1 VEPGAF
7 LFQTCTGKRTPMPFS
22 LPAELPAALPLP
34 LPQLVL
40 IAILVVST
48 TLYVTQWVSIELTS
62 MLIVVALLV
71 TGILSPGD
79 AFSGFSNSATI
90 TVAAMFVISAG
101 LVRTGA
107 LETATNLI
115 VKGSGGNP
123 RRMLLI
129 ICLIVPLTSGF
140 MNNTPVVVMM
150 IPVVL
155 SLSRRFGVYPS
166 KFLLPVAYLASLG
179 GTITLLGTSTNILV
193 DGVYR
198 SSGGPGIGLFDF
210 TPFGLIYAGVG
221 IVYIMIM
228 GRWLLP
234 NRAPLAGLAT
244 RRDDAVYISELLV
257 DAQSSAAGKRVNEV
271 FGAISAA
278 PRAMAPAPAVHRHR
292 RLANPSATADVDRP
306 RNAELLELVRD
317 EEIYQVAE
325 AQNMALAAGDV
336 LLVSGTPKEIASLL
350 KSSGM
355 QLATV
360 LSDGE
365 RAPVKDLE
373 QEVVEA
379 VVLPNSICSGRLV
392 EDLGFAHLYNV
403 SVMGLQRY
411 GRQYT
416 RNLRSL
422 RLTNGDVLL
431 LRGPRSGLS
440 ACCEANRLL
449 VVEGAE
455 QSIIRTQRNWQA
467 LAILLGVVLL
477 GSFTEIPIVTLALA
491 GACLM
496 VITGCL
502 RPGEA
507 VASLDASSLL
517 LLAGTIPLGAALEDT
532 GLAQTL
538 VNGMVSSVDTTNH
551 LFFISVFFLMT
562 WILTELLSNNAV
574 AVLLTP
580 IALSLAATTGIN
592 PTAMLMVV
600 IFGASCS
607 FVMPQG
613 YQTNAIVMGPGGYR
627 FVDYLKFGLPL
638 SLLCWLAATIFIPI
652 FWPL

>member
-1 VEPGAF
+1 
-7 LFQTCTGKRTPMPFS
+7 MPLS
-22 LPAELPAALPLP
+22 
-34 LPQLVL
+34 QW
-40 IAILVVST
+40 ILVTILLVST
-48 TLYVTQWVSIELTS
+48 TLYITQWLSVELTS
-62 MLIVVALLV
+62 VLIIVALLV
-71 TGILSPGD
+71 TGVLGPND
-79 AFSGFSNSATI
+79 ALSGFSSSATI

-107 LETATNLI
+107 LESATDLI

-129 ICLIVPLTSGF
+129 ICVLVPVISGF

-155 SLSRRFGVYPS
+155 SLSRRFGVFPS

-198 SSGGPGIGLFDF
+198 ANGGPGFGLFEF

-244 RRDDAVYISELLV
+244 RRDDAVYITELLV
-257 DAQSSAAGKRVNEV
+257 DAQSAVAGKRALDV
-271 FGAISAA
+271 FGPSTTAM
-278 PRAMAPAPAVHRHR
+278 RAQAPAPAVHRHR
-292 RLANPSATADVDRP
+292 RLANPQRSNNDEP
-306 RNAELLELVRD
+306 RRAAELLELVRD
-317 EEIYQVAE
+317 NDIYQADE
-325 AQNMALAAGDV
+325 ALTMQLAVGDT
-336 LLVSGTPKEIASLL
+336 LLVSGTPKEIDTLL
-350 KSSGM
+350 KASGM
-355 QLATV
+355 VLATV
-360 LSDGE
+360 LSDTE
-365 RAPVKDLE
+365 MAPIRDLE
-373 QEVVEA
+373 QEVIEA
-379 VVLPNSICSGRLV
+379 VVLPNSTCAGRLV
-392 EDLGFAHLYNV
+392 ADLGLAHLYNV
-403 SVMGLQRY
+403 TVMGVQRY
-411 GRQYT
+411 GRQYM
-416 RNLRSL
+416 RGLRSL
-422 RLTNGDVLL
+422 RLNRGDVLL
-431 LRGPRSGLS
+431 LRGSRHGLS
-440 ACCEANRLL
+440 TCCEANRLL
-449 VVEGAE
+449 VVEGVD
-455 QSIIRTQRNWQA
+455 QSIVRTHRNWQA
-467 LAILLGVVLL
+467 LAILAGVVLL
-477 GSFTEIPIVTLALA
+477 GSLTEIPIVTLALA

-496 VITGCL
+496 VILGCL

-507 VASLDASSLL
+507 IASLDASSLL
-517 LLAGTIPLGAALEDT
+517 LLAGTIPLGAALEET
-532 GLAQTL
+532 GLAKSL
-538 VNGMVSSVDTTNH
+538 VDWLVTTVDVNNH
-551 LFFISVFFLMT
+551 LVFISVFFLMT

-580 IALSLAATTGIN
+580 IALNLAATTGIN
-592 PTAMLMVV
+592 PTALLMVV

-627 FVDYLKFGLPL
+627 FMDYLKFGLPL

>member
-1 VEPGAF
+1 
-7 LFQTCTGKRTPMPFS
+7 MPLNFA
-22 LPAELPAALPLP
+22 LPFAQIPNLNLPLP
-34 LPQLVL
+34 ASQLLL

-48 TLYVTQWVSIELTS
+48 TLYVTQWISIELTS
-62 MLIVVALLV
+62 MLIIVALLA
-71 TGILSPGD
+71 TGILPPGD
-79 AFSGFSNSATI
+79 ALSGFSNSATI
-90 TVAAMFVISAG
+90 TVAAMFVVSAG

-107 LETATNLI
+107 LEVVTDLI
-115 VKGSGGNP
+115 VKGSGGRP
-123 RRMLLI
+123 QRMLLI
-129 ICLIVPLTSGF
+129 ICLVVPLTSAF

-198 SSGGPGIGLFDF
+198 ASGGPGFGLFSF
-210 TPFGLIYAGVG
+210 TPFGLIYAAVG
-221 IVYIMIM
+221 IIYIMLL

-234 NRAPLAGLAT
+234 NRAPLGGLAT
-244 RRDDAVYISELLV
+244 RRDDVVYISELIV
-257 DAQSSAAGKRVNEV
+257 DMQSSVAGKRVYDV
-271 FGAISAA
+271 FAVQPNAS
-278 PRAMAPAPAVHRHR
+278 RAMAPAPAVHRHR
-292 RLANPSATADVDRP
+292 RLANPSTAAGSGETERL
-306 RNAELLELVRD
+306 RTAELLEVVRD
-317 EEIYQVAE
+317 EDIYQVGE
-325 AQNMALAAGDV
+325 AQELVLSAGDI
-336 LLVSGTPKEIASLL
+336 LLVSGTPKEIDALL
-350 KSSGM
+350 KSSGLL
-355 QLATV
+355 LATV
-360 LSDGE
+360 LSDAE
-365 RAPVKDLE
+365 RAPINDLE

-379 VVLPNSICSGRLV
+379 VVLPNSLSNGRLV
-392 EDLGFAHLYNV
+392 GDLGFGHLYGV
-403 SVMGLQRY
+403 SVMGVQRY
-411 GRQYT
+411 GRQYS
-416 RNLRSL
+416 RHLRTM
-422 RLTNGDVLL
+422 RLNNGDVLL
-431 LRGPRSGLS
+431 LRGSRSGLS

-449 VVEGAE
+449 VVEGVE
-455 QSIIRTQRNWQA
+455 QSIVRTHRNWQA
-467 LAILLGVVLL
+467 LAILLGIVAL
-477 GSFTEIPIVTLALA
+477 GSTTGIPIVTLALA

-496 VITGCL
+496 VVLGCL

-538 VNGMVSSVDTTNH
+538 VDGLIRTVDVHNH
-551 LFFISVFFLMT
+551 LFFLSVFFFMT

-574 AVLLTP
+574 AVLVTP
-580 IALSLAATTGIN
+580 IALSLAQTTGIN
-592 PTAMLMVV
+592 PMALLMAVV
-600 IFGASCS
+600 FGASCS

-627 FVDYLKFGLPL
+627 FTDYVRFGLPL

>member
-1 VEPGAF
+1 M
-7 LFQTCTGKRTPMPFS
+7 PMTFS
-22 LPAELPAALPLP
+22 LPIP
-34 LPQLVL
+34 LPQLILV
-40 IAILVVST
+40 AILIVST
-48 TLYVTQWVSIELTS
+48 TLYVTQWLSIELTS

-71 TGILSPGD
+71 TGLLDPSD
-79 AFSGFSNSATI
+79 AFSGFSNSATL
-90 TVAAMFVISAG
+90 TVGAMFVVSAG

-115 VKGSGGNP
+115 VRGSGGNP

-129 ICLIVPLTSGF
+129 ICLVVPLTSAF

-155 SLSRRFGVYPS
+155 SLSRRFSVYPS
-166 KFLLPVAYLASLG
+166 KFLLPVAYLATLG

-198 SSGGPGIGLFDF
+198 ASGGPGFGLFAF
-210 TPFGLIYAGVG
+210 TPFGLLYSSVG
-221 IVYIMIM
+221 IIYIMLM

-234 NRAPLAGLAT
+234 DRAPLAGLAT
-244 RRDDAVYISELLV
+244 RRDDVVYISELV
-257 DAQSSAAGKRVNEV
+257 VGAQSSVAGKRVADV
-271 FGAISAA
+271 FTAILNAS
-278 PRAMAPAPAVHRHR
+278 RAMAPAPAVHRHR
-292 RLANPSATADVDRP
+292 RLSNPTSDNSAERP
-306 RNAELLELVRD
+306 RAAELLELVRSGD
-317 EEIYQVAE
+317 IYQISE
-325 AQNMALAAGDV
+325 AQNIVLAEGDL
-336 LLVSGTPKEIASLL
+336 LLVSGTPKEIDALL

-360 LSDGE
+360 LSDTE
-365 RAPVKDLE
+365 RAQVKDLE

-379 VVLPNSICSGRLV
+379 VVLPNSTCNGRLV
-392 EDLGFAHLYNV
+392 VDLGFAHLYNV
-403 SVMGLQRY
+403 SVMGVQRY
-411 GRQYT
+411 GRQYS

-422 RLTNGDVLL
+422 RLNNGDVLL

-440 ACCEANRLL
+440 ACCETNRLL
-449 VVEGAE
+449 VVEGVE
-455 QSIIRTQRNWQA
+455 QSIVRTHRNWQA
-467 LAILLGVVLL
+467 LAILLGIILL
-477 GSFTEIPIVTLALA
+477 GSLTEIPIVTLALT

-496 VITGCL
+496 VIAGCL

-517 LLAGTIPLGAALEDT
+517 LLAGTIPLGAALENT
-532 GLAQTL
+532 GLAKTL
-538 VNGMVSSVDTTNH
+538 VEWLVNSVDVSNH

-574 AVLLTP
+574 AVLMTP
-580 IALSLAATTGIN
+580 IALNLAQTTGIN
-592 PTAMLMVV
+592 PAALLMVV

-627 FVDYLKFGLPL
+627 FTDYLKFGLPL

>member
-1 VEPGAF
+1 
-7 LFQTCTGKRTPMPFS
+7 MPPS
-22 LPAELPAALPLP
+22 
-34 LPQLVL
+34 QLIL
-40 IAILVVST
+40 IAILIVST
-48 TLYVTQWVSIELTS
+48 TLYVTQWLSVELTS
-62 MLIVVALLV
+62 VLIIVALLM
-71 TGILSPGD
+71 TGVLGPGD
-79 AFSGFSNSATI
+79 ALSGFSSSATI

-107 LETATNLI
+107 LESATNLI

-129 ICLIVPLTSGF
+129 ICLIVPLLSGF

-155 SLSRRFGVYPS
+155 SLSRRFGVFPS

-198 SSGGPGIGLFDF
+198 QSGGPGFALFEF
-210 TPFGLIYAGVG
+210 TPFGLIYAGIG

-244 RRDDAVYISELLV
+244 RRDDAVYITELVV
-257 DAQSSAAGKRVNEV
+257 DAQNAAVGKRVAEI
-271 FGAISAA
+271 FGPAA
-278 PRAMAPAPAVHRHR
+278 ASPAALVPAPAVHRHR
-292 RLANPSATADVDRP
+292 RIANPSAGRP
-306 RNAELLELVRD
+306 AEPRRSAELLELVRD
-317 EEIYQVAE
+317 NEIHQGAE
-325 AQNMALAAGDV
+325 ARNLLLAAGDT
-336 LLVSGTPKEIASLL
+336 LLVSGAPKELAALL

-360 LSDGE
+360 VADAE
-365 RAPVKDLE
+365 RSPISDLE
-373 QEVVEA
+373 QEVIEA
-379 VVLPNSICSGRLV
+379 VVLPNSTCSGRLV
-392 EDLGFAHLYNV
+392 SDLGLSHLYDV
-403 SVMGLQRY
+403 SVMGVQRY
-411 GRQYT
+411 GRQYL
-416 RNLRSL
+416 RGLRSL
-422 RLTNGDVLL
+422 RLNRGDVLL
-431 LRGPRSGLS
+431 LRGSRHGLS

-449 VVEGAE
+449 VVEGVD

-467 LAILLGVVLL
+467 LAILLAVVVLA
-477 GSFTEIPIVTLALA
+477 SVTPIPIVTLALA

-496 VITGCL
+496 VILGCL

-507 VASLDASSLL
+507 IASLDASSLL
-517 LLAGTIPLGAALEDT
+517 LLAGTIPLGAALEQT
-532 GLAQTL
+532 GLARTL
-538 VNGMVSSVDTTNH
+538 VEWLVQTVDVSNH
-551 LFFISVFFLMT
+551 LLFISVFFLMT
-562 WILTELLSNNAV
+562 WLLTELLSNNAV

-580 IALSLAATTGIN
+580 IALNLAATTGIN
-592 PTAMLMVV
+592 PTALLMVV

-638 SLLCWLAATIFIPI
+638 SLLCWLAATICIPL

>member
-1 VEPGAF
+1 
-7 LFQTCTGKRTPMPFS
+7 MPLQ
-22 LPAELPAALPLP
+22 LPLDLPLP
-34 LPQLVL
+34 PSQLIL
-40 IAILVVST
+40 IAILIVST
-48 TLYVTQWVSIELTS
+48 TLYVTQWISIELTS

-71 TGILSPGD
+71 TGILAPAD
-79 AFSGFSNSATI
+79 AFSGFANGATI
-90 TVAAMFVISAG
+90 TVGAMFVISAG

-107 LETATNLI
+107 LETATNII

-129 ICLIVPLTSGF
+129 ICLVVPITSAF

-155 SLSRRFGVYPS
+155 SLSRRFGMYPS
-166 KFLLPVAYLASLG
+166 KFLLPIAYLASLG

-198 SSGGPGIGLFDF
+198 ASGGPGFGLFSF
-210 TPFGLIYAGVG
+210 TPFGLIYAGLG
-221 IVYIMIM
+221 IVYIMLV

-234 NRAPLAGLAT
+234 NRAPLTGLAT
-244 RRDDAVYISELLV
+244 RRDDVVYISELV
-257 DAQSSAAGKRVNEV
+257 VAAQSSAAGKRVADV
-271 FGAISAA
+271 FAA
-278 PRAMAPAPAVHRHR
+278 MPNTQRAMAPAPAVHRHR
-292 RLANPSATADVDRP
+292 RLANPATNSNGNERRRA
-306 RNAELLELVRD
+306 AELLELVRAED
-317 EEIYQVAE
+317 IYQAAE
-325 AQNMALAAGDV
+325 THQMVLAEGDL
-336 LLVSGTPKEIASLL
+336 LLVSGTPKEIDALM
-350 KSSGM
+350 KSTGM

-360 LSDGE
+360 LSDAE
-365 RAPVKDLE
+365 RAPVNDLQ

-379 VVLPNSICSGRLV
+379 VVLPNSTCNGRLV
-392 EDLGFAHLYNV
+392 GDLGFAHLYNV
-403 SVMGLQRY
+403 SVMGVQRY
-411 GRQYT
+411 GRQYS

-422 RLTNGDVLL
+422 RLNNGDVLL
-431 LRGPRSGLS
+431 LRGSRQGLS
-440 ACCEANRLL
+440 GCCEANQLL
-449 VVEGAE
+449 VVEGVD
-455 QSIIRTQRNWQA
+455 QSIIRTHRNWQA
-467 LAILLGVVLL
+467 LAILAGVVLL
-477 GSFTEIPIVTLALA
+477 GSLTEIPIVTLALA

-496 VITGCL
+496 VISGCL

-532 GLAQTL
+532 GLARTL
-538 VNGMVSSVDTTNH
+538 VDWLVRSVDVNNH

-580 IALSLAATTGIN
+580 IALNLAQTTGIN
-592 PTAMLMVV
+592 PVALLMVV
-600 IFGASCS
+600 VFGASCS

-627 FVDYLKFGLPL
+627 FTDYVRFGLPL

>member
-1 VEPGAF
+1 
-7 LFQTCTGKRTPMPFS
+7 MP
-22 LPAELPAALPLP
+22 PA
-34 LPQLVL
+34 QWIL

-48 TLYVTQWVSIELTS
+48 TLYVTQWLSVELTS
-62 MLIVVALLV
+62 VLIIVALLV
-71 TGILSPGD
+71 TGVLGPND
-79 AFSGFSNSATI
+79 ALSGFSSSATI
-90 TVAAMFVISAG
+90 TVGAMFIISAG

-107 LETATNLI
+107 LESATDLI
-115 VKGSGGNP
+115 VRGSGGNP

-129 ICLIVPLTSGF
+129 ICILVPLISGF

-198 SSGGPGIGLFDF
+198 QSGGPGIGLFEF
-210 TPFGLIYAGVG
+210 THFGLIYAGVG
-221 IVYIMIM
+221 VVYIMIM

-244 RRDDAVYISELLV
+244 RRDDAVYITELVV
-257 DAQSSAAGKRVNEV
+257 DAQSAAAGKRAAEV
-271 FGAISAA
+271 FGPSTAGA
-278 PRAMAPAPAVHRHR
+278 RALPPAPALHRHR
-292 RLANPSATADVDRP
+292 RLANPQRSGSEEP
-306 RNAELLELVRD
+306 RRAAELLELVRD
-317 EEIYQVAE
+317 NTIYQVDE
-325 AQNMALAAGDV
+325 AHAMQLTAGDT
-336 LLVSGTPKEIASLL
+336 LLVSGTPKEIAALL
-350 KSSGM
+350 KSSGL

-360 LSDGE
+360 ISDAE
-365 RAPVKDLE
+365 VAPISDLE
-373 QEVVEA
+373 QEVIEA
-379 VVLPNSICSGRLV
+379 VVLPNSACSGRLV
-392 EDLGFAHLYNV
+392 SDLGLSHLYNV
-403 SVMGLQRY
+403 TVMGVQRY
-411 GRQYT
+411 GRQYL
-416 RNLRSL
+416 RGVRSL
-422 RLTNGDVLL
+422 RLTRGDVLL
-431 LRGPRSGLS
+431 LRGPRHGLG

-449 VVEGAE
+449 VVEGVD
-455 QSIIRTQRNWQA
+455 QSIVRTQRNWQA
-467 LAILLGVVLL
+467 LAILLGVVVF
-477 GSFTEIPIVTLALA
+477 GSLTEIPIVTLALA

-507 VASLDASSLL
+507 LASLDASSLL
-517 LLAGTIPLGAALEDT
+517 LLAGTIPLGAALEET
-532 GLAQTL
+532 GLARTL
-538 VNGMVSSVDTTNH
+538 VEWLVTTVDVNNH
-551 LFFISVFFLMT
+551 LVFLSVFFLMT

-580 IALSLAATTGIN
+580 IALNLAQTTGIN
-592 PTAMLMVV
+592 PTALLMVV

-627 FVDYLKFGLPL
+627 FIDYLKFGLPL
-638 SLLCWLAATIFIPI
+638 SLLCWLAATICIPI

>member
-1 VEPGAF
+1 
-7 LFQTCTGKRTPMPFS
+7 
-22 LPAELPAALPLP
+22 
-34 LPQLVL
+34 
-40 IAILVVST
+40 
-48 TLYVTQWVSIELTS
+48 
-62 MLIVVALLV
+62 
-71 TGILSPGD
+71 
-79 AFSGFSNSATI
+79 
-90 TVAAMFVISAG
+90 
-101 LVRTGA
+101 
-107 LETATNLI
+107 
-115 VKGSGGNP
+115 
-123 RRMLLI
+123 
-129 ICLIVPLTSGF
+129 
-140 MNNTPVVVMM
+140 MM

-179 GTITLLGTSTNILV
+179 GTLSLIGTSTNILV

-198 SSGGPGIGLFDF
+198 SSGGPGLGLFSF
-210 TPFGLIYAGVG
+210 THFGLIYAAVG
-221 IVYIMIM
+221 IVYIMLM

-244 RRDDAVYISELLV
+244 RRDDVVYISELLV
-257 DAQSSAAGKRVNEV
+257 ESQSSLAGKRVADV
-271 FGAISAA
+271 FTALPNA

-292 RLANPSATADVDRP
+292 RLSNPASTNGAERP
-306 RNAELLELVRD
+306 RAAELLELVRD
-317 EEIYQVAE
+317 RDIYQVGE
-325 AQNMALAAGDV
+325 AQGMVLAEGDI
-336 LLVSGTPKEIASLL
+336 LLVSGTPKEIDALL
-350 KSSGM
+350 KSSGL

-360 LSDGE
+360 ISDAE
-365 RAPVKDLE
+365 RAPVKDIE

-379 VVLPNSICSGRLV
+379 VVLPNSVSNGRLV
-392 EDLGFAHLYNV
+392 VDLGFAHLYNV
-403 SVMGLQRY
+403 SVMGVQRY

-449 VVEGAE
+449 VVEGVE
-455 QSIIRTQRNWQA
+455 QSMVRTHRNWQA
-467 LAILLGVVLL
+467 LAILLGIVVL
-477 GSFTEIPIVTLALA
+477 GSLTEIPIVTLALA

-496 VITGCL
+496 VVSGCL

-532 GLAQTL
+532 GLANTL
-538 VNGMVSSVDTTNH
+538 VEWLVNTVDVHNH

-580 IALSLAATTGIN
+580 IALSLAQTTGIN

-600 IFGASCS
+600 VFGASCS
-607 FVMPQG
+607 FIMPQG

-627 FVDYLKFGLPL
+627 FTDYLKFGLPL

>member
-1 VEPGAF
+1 M
-7 LFQTCTGKRTPMPFS
+7 PMPLQ
-22 LPAELPAALPLP
+22 LPLDLPLP
-34 LPQLVL
+34 PSQLLL

-48 TLYVTQWVSIELTS
+48 TLYVTQWISIELTS
-62 MLIVVALLV
+62 MLIIVALLA
-71 TGILSPGD
+71 TGILAPAD
-79 AFSGFSNSATI
+79 AFSGFANGATI
-90 TVAAMFVISAG
+90 TVGAMFVISAG

-107 LETATNLI
+107 LETATNII

-129 ICLIVPLTSGF
+129 ICLVVPITSAF

-155 SLSRRFGVYPS
+155 SLSRRFGMYPS
-166 KFLLPVAYLASLG
+166 KFLLPIAYLASLG
-179 GTITLLGTSTNILV
+179 GTITLIGTSTNILV

-198 SSGGPGIGLFDF
+198 ASGGPGFGLFAF
-210 TPFGLIYAGVG
+210 TPFGLIYAGLG
-221 IVYIMIM
+221 IVYIMVM

-244 RRDDAVYISELLV
+244 RRDDVVYISELIV
-257 DAQSSAAGKRVNEV
+257 EAQSSAAGKRIADV
-271 FGAISAA
+271 FAAMPSAQ
-278 PRAMAPAPAVHRHR
+278 RAMAPAPAVHRHR
-292 RLANPSATADVDRP
+292 RLANPSTLANGSERP
-306 RNAELLELVRD
+306 RTAELLELVRAN
-317 EEIYQVAE
+317 EIYQAAE
-325 AQNMALAAGDV
+325 THQMVLAEGDL
-336 LLVSGTPKEIASLL
+336 LLVSGTPKEIDALM
-350 KSSGM
+350 KSTGM

-360 LSDGE
+360 LSDAE
-365 RAPVKDLE
+365 RAPVNDLQ

-379 VVLPNSICSGRLV
+379 VVLPNSTCNGRLV
-392 EDLGFAHLYNV
+392 GDLGFAHLYNV
-403 SVMGLQRY
+403 SVMGVQRY
-411 GRQYT
+411 GRQYS

-422 RLTNGDVLL
+422 RLNNGDVLL
-431 LRGPRSGLS
+431 LRGSRHGLS
-440 ACCEANRLL
+440 GCCEANQLL
-449 VVEGAE
+449 VVEGVD
-455 QSIIRTQRNWQA
+455 QSIIRTHRNWQA
-467 LAILLGVVLL
+467 LAILAGVVLL
-477 GSFTEIPIVTLALA
+477 GSLTDIPIVTLALT

-496 VITGCL
+496 VISGCL

-532 GLAQTL
+532 GLARTL
-538 VNGMVSSVDTTNH
+538 VDWLVRSVDVNNH

-562 WILTELLSNNAV
+562 WLLTELLSNNAV

-580 IALSLAATTGIN
+580 IALNLAQTTGIN
-592 PTAMLMVV
+592 PMALLMVV
-600 IFGASCS
+600 VFGASCS

-627 FVDYLKFGLPL
+627 FTDYVRFGLPL

>member
-1 VEPGAF
+1 MPLHSF
-7 LFQTCTGKRTPMPFS
+7 LPFS
-22 LPAELPAALPLP
+22 ITQFQGMTLPLP
-34 LPQLVL
+34 APQLVL
-40 IAILVVST
+40 IAILIVST
-48 TLYVTQWVSIELTS
+48 ILYVTQWISIELTS
-62 MLIVVALLV
+62 MLIIVALLA
-71 TGILSPGD
+71 TGVLPPGD
-79 AFSGFSNSATI
+79 ALSGFSNSATI
-90 TVAAMFVISAG
+90 TVAAMFVVSAG

-107 LETATNLI
+107 LEVATDLI

-129 ICLIVPLTSGF
+129 ICIVVPLISAF

-150 IPVVL
+150 VPVVL

-198 SSGGPGIGLFDF
+198 ASGGPGFGLFAF
-210 TPFGLIYAGVG
+210 TPFGLIYAAIGV
-221 IVYIMIM
+221 VYIMLM

-234 NRAPLAGLAT
+234 DRAPLGGLAT
-244 RRDDAVYISELLV
+244 RRDDVVYISELVV
-257 DAQSSAAGKRVNEV
+257 DAQSSVGGKRVADV
-271 FGAISAA
+271 FAVQANA
-278 PRAMAPAPAVHRHR
+278 NRAMAPAPAIHRHR
-292 RLANPSATADVDRP
+292 RLANPASTNSSESERP
-306 RNAELLELVRD
+306 RGAELLELVRD
-317 EEIYQVAE
+317 ESIHQVGE
-325 AQNMALAAGDV
+325 AQDMVLAVGDI
-336 LLVSGTPKEIASLL
+336 LLVSGTPKEIDAVLKASGL
-350 KSSGM
+350 

-360 LSDGE
+360 ISDAE
-365 RAPVKDLE
+365 RAPVNDLE

-379 VVLPNSICSGRLV
+379 VVLPSSLSNGRLV
-392 EDLGFAHLYNV
+392 GDLGFSHLYGV
-403 SVMGLQRY
+403 SVMGVQRY
-411 GRQYT
+411 GRQYS
-416 RNLRSL
+416 RHLRGM
-422 RLTNGDVLL
+422 RLNNGDVLL

-440 ACCEANRLL
+440 TCCEANRLL
-449 VVEGAE
+449 VVEGVE
-455 QSIIRTQRNWQA
+455 QSIVRTHRNWQA
-467 LAILLGVVLL
+467 LGILLGIVLL

-496 VITGCL
+496 VILGCL

-538 VNGMVSSVDTTNH
+538 VDGLLRTVDVHNH
-551 LFFISVFFLMT
+551 LFFLSVFFLMT

-580 IALSLAATTGIN
+580 IALSLAQTTGIN
-592 PTAMLMVV
+592 PMSMLMVV
-600 IFGASCS
+600 VFGASCS

-627 FVDYLKFGLPL
+627 FTDYVRFGLPL

>member
-1 VEPGAF
+1 
-7 LFQTCTGKRTPMPFS
+7 MPLS
-22 LPAELPAALPLP
+22 
-34 LPQLVL
+34 QWIL

-48 TLYVTQWVSIELTS
+48 TLYVTQWLSVEMTSVLIIVS
-62 MLIVVALLV
+62 LLV
-71 TGILSPGD
+71 TGVLSPTD
-79 AFSGFSNSATI
+79 ALSGFSSSATI
-90 TVAAMFVISAG
+90 TVAAMFVVSAG

-107 LETATNLI
+107 LESATDLI

-129 ICLIVPLTSGF
+129 ICLFVPIISGF

-198 SSGGPGIGLFDF
+198 ASGGPGIGLFEF
-210 TPFGLIYAGVG
+210 TPFGLIYSGVG
-221 IVYIMIM
+221 MVYIMLM

-244 RRDDAVYISELLV
+244 RRDDAVYITELV
-257 DAQSSAAGKRVNEV
+257 VEAQSNAAGKRVAEV
-271 FGAISAA
+271 FGPSSTNG
-278 PRAMAPAPAVHRHR
+278 RALAPAPAVHRHR
-292 RLANPSATADVDRP
+292 RLANPQRGEGEERRRA
-306 RNAELLELVRD
+306 AELLELVRD
-317 EEIYQVAE
+317 NDIYQAGE
-325 AQNMALAAGDV
+325 AQAMQLAAGDM
-336 LLVSGTPKEIASLL
+336 LLVSGTPKEIDALL
-350 KSSGM
+350 KSTGM
-355 QLATV
+355 ALATV
-360 LSDGE
+360 LSDAE
-365 RAPVKDLE
+365 MAPTRDLE
-373 QEVVEA
+373 QEVIEA
-379 VVLPNSICSGRLV
+379 VVLPDSTCAGRLV
-392 EDLGFAHLYNV
+392 ADLGLAHLYNV
-403 SVMGLQRY
+403 TVMGVQRY
-411 GRQYT
+411 GRQY
-416 RNLRSL
+416 LRGLRTL
-422 RLTNGDVLL
+422 RLNRGDVLL
-431 LRGPRSGLS
+431 LRGSRHGLS

-449 VVEGAE
+449 VVEGVD
-455 QSIIRTQRNWQA
+455 QSLVRTHRNWQA
-467 LAILLGVVLL
+467 LAILGGIVLL
-477 GSFTEIPIVTLALA
+477 GSLTEIPIVTLALA

-496 VITGCL
+496 VLTGCL

-507 VASLDASSLL
+507 IASLDASSLL
-517 LLAGTIPLGAALEDT
+517 LLAGTIPLGAALEET
-532 GLAQTL
+532 GLAKSL
-538 VNGMVSSVDTTNH
+538 VEWLVASVDVSNH
-551 LFFISVFFLMT
+551 LLFLTVFFLMT

-580 IALSLAATTGIN
+580 IALNLAATTGIN
-592 PTAMLMVV
+592 PTALLMVV

>member
-1 VEPGAF
+1 
-7 LFQTCTGKRTPMPFS
+7 M
-22 LPAELPAALPLP
+22 P
-34 LPQLVL
+34 LPQLIL

-48 TLYVTQWVSIELTS
+48 TLYVTQWLSVELTS
-62 MLIVVALLV
+62 VLIIVALLA
-71 TGILSPGD
+71 TGVLDPGG
-79 AFSGFSNSATI
+79 ALSGFSSSATI

-107 LETATNLI
+107 LESATDLI

-129 ICLIVPLTSGF
+129 ICLIVPLMSGF
-140 MNNTPVVVMM
+140 INNTPVVVMM
-150 IPVVL
+150 VPVVL
-155 SLSRRFGVYPS
+155 SLSRRFGVFPS

-198 SSGGPGIGLFDF
+198 QNGGPGFGLFEF

-234 NRAPLAGLAT
+234 NRAPLVGLAT
-244 RRDDAVYISELLV
+244 RRDDAVYISELVV
-257 DAQSSAAGKRVNEV
+257 DAQSAVIGKRVADL
-271 FGAISAA
+271 FGPA
-278 PRAMAPAPAVHRHR
+278 PVSLRAMAPAPAVHRHR
-292 RLANPSATADVDRP
+292 RIANPSVGGSSEP
-306 RNAELLELVRD
+306 RRFAELLELVRD
-317 EEIYQVAE
+317 TDIYQGSE
-325 AQNMALAAGDV
+325 ANNLLLSVGDT
-336 LLVSGTPKEIASLL
+336 LLVSGAPKERAALL

-360 LSDGE
+360 LSDADS
-365 RAPVKDLE
+365 APIYDLE
-373 QEVVEA
+373 QEVIEA
-379 VVLPNSICSGRLV
+379 VVLPNSTCSGRLV
-392 EDLGFAHLYNV
+392 SDLGLSHLYNV
-403 SVMGLQRY
+403 TVMGVQRY
-411 GRQYT
+411 GRQYL
-416 RNLRSL
+416 RGLRSL
-422 RLTNGDVLL
+422 RLNRGDVLL
-431 LRGPRSGLS
+431 LRGSRQGLA

-449 VVEGAE
+449 VVEGVD
-455 QSIIRTQRNWQA
+455 QSIVRTHRNWQA
-467 LAILLGVVLL
+467 LTILAGVVLL
-477 GSFTEIPIVTLALA
+477 GSVTEIPIVTLALT

-496 VITGCL
+496 VILGCL

-507 VASLDASSLL
+507 IASLDSSSLL
-517 LLAGTIPLGAALEDT
+517 LLAGTIPLGAALEET
-532 GLAQTL
+532 GLARTL
-538 VNGMVSSVDTTNH
+538 VEWLVQTVDVSNY
-551 LFFISVFFLMT
+551 LLFISVFFLMT

-580 IALSLAATTGIN
+580 IALNLAQTTGIN
-592 PTAMLMVV
+592 PTALLMVV

-638 SLLCWLAATIFIPI
+638 SLLCWLTATICIPI

>member
-1 VEPGAF
+1 
-7 LFQTCTGKRTPMPFS
+7 MPLS
-22 LPAELPAALPLP
+22 
-34 LPQLVL
+34 QIIL
-40 IAILVVST
+40 IAILLVST
-48 TLYVTQWVSIELTS
+48 TLYVTQWLSVELTS
-62 MLIVVALLV
+62 VLIIVALLV
-71 TGILSPGD
+71 TGVLDPG
-79 AFSGFSNSATI
+79 AALSGFSSSATI

-107 LETATNLI
+107 LESATDLI
-115 VKGSGGNP
+115 VKGSGGEP

-129 ICLIVPLTSGF
+129 ICILVPLISGF

-198 SSGGPGIGLFDF
+198 ASGGPGIGLFEF
-210 TPFGLIYAGVG
+210 TPFGLIYSGVG
-221 IVYIMIM
+221 VIYIMLM

-244 RRDDAVYISELLV
+244 RRDDAVYITELV
-257 DAQSSAAGKRVNEV
+257 VEAQSAVLGRRVADV
-271 FGAISAA
+271 FGSATA
-278 PRAMAPAPAVHRHR
+278 PRALAPAPAVHRHR
-292 RLANPSATADVDRP
+292 RLSNPQ
-306 RNAELLELVRD
+306 RNESNERRRAAELLELVRNN
-317 EEIYQVAE
+317 EIYQASE
-325 AQNMALAAGDV
+325 AQAMTLAAGDT
-336 LLVSGTPKEIASLL
+336 LLVSGTPKEIDALL
-350 KSSGM
+350 KASGM
-355 QLATV
+355 VLATV
-360 LSDGE
+360 LSDSE
-365 RAPVKDLE
+365 MAPIHDLE
-373 QEVVEA
+373 QEVIEA
-379 VVLPNSICSGRLV
+379 VVLPDSTCAGRLV
-392 EDLGFAHLYNV
+392 ADLGLSHLYNV
-403 SVMGLQRY
+403 TVMGVQRY
-411 GRQYT
+411 GRQYM
-416 RNLRSL
+416 RGLRSL
-422 RLTNGDVLL
+422 RLNRGDVLL
-431 LRGPRSGLS
+431 LRGSRHGLS

-449 VVEGAE
+449 VVEGVD
-455 QSIIRTQRNWQA
+455 QSIVRTHRNWQA
-467 LAILLGVVLL
+467 LAILLGVVVL
-477 GSFTEIPIVTLALA
+477 GSLTEIPIVTLALA

-496 VITGCL
+496 VILGCL

-517 LLAGTIPLGAALEDT
+517 LLAGTIPLGAALEET
-532 GLAQTL
+532 GLAKTL
-538 VNGMVSSVDTTNH
+538 VEWLVATVDVSNH
-551 LFFISVFFLMT
+551 LLFLTVFFLMT

-580 IALSLAATTGIN
+580 IALNLAQTTGIN
-592 PTAMLMVV
+592 PTALLMVV

>member
-1 VEPGAF
+1 
-7 LFQTCTGKRTPMPFS
+7 M
-22 LPAELPAALPLP
+22 P
-34 LPQLVL
+34 LPQLIL
-40 IAILVVST
+40 IAILIVST
-48 TLYVTQWVSIELTS
+48 TLYVTQWISVELTS

-71 TGILSPGD
+71 TGVLSPGD
-79 AFSGFSNSATI
+79 ALSGFSSSATI

-107 LETATNLI
+107 LESATDLI

-129 ICLIVPLTSGF
+129 ICILVPLISAF

-155 SLSRRFGVYPS
+155 SLSRRFGVFPS
-166 KFLLPVAYLASLG
+166 KFLLPIAYLASLG

-198 SSGGPGIGLFDF
+198 QSGGPGFGLFEF
-210 TPFGLIYAGVG
+210 TPFGVIYAGVG
-221 IVYIMIM
+221 IVYILIV

-244 RRDDAVYISELLV
+244 RRDDAVYISELVV
-257 DAQSSAAGKRVNEV
+257 DAQSGVTGKRVADV
-271 FGAISAA
+271 FASPGV
-278 PRAMAPAPAVHRHR
+278 PQRAQAPAPAVHRHR
-292 RLANPSATADVDRP
+292 RLSNPTRSEGEERP
-306 RNAELLELVRD
+306 RAAELLELVRD
-317 EEIYQVAE
+317 NNVYQAGE
-325 AQNMALAAGDV
+325 ARNMLLTAGDT
-336 LLVSGTPKEIASLL
+336 LLVSGTPKEIDSLL

-360 LSDGE
+360 LSDAE
-365 RAPVKDLE
+365 MAPIDDLA

-379 VVLPNSICSGRLV
+379 VVLPNSTCSGRLV
-392 EDLGFAHLYNV
+392 SDLGLSHLYNV
-403 SVMGLQRY
+403 SVMGVQRY
-411 GRQYT
+411 GRQYM
-416 RNLRSL
+416 RGLRSL
-422 RLTNGDVLL
+422 RLNRGDVLL
-431 LRGPRSGLS
+431 LRGPRHGLS

-449 VVEGAE
+449 VVEGVD
-455 QSIIRTQRNWQA
+455 QSIVRTQRNWQA

-477 GSFTEIPIVTLALA
+477 GSFSEIPIVTLALA

-496 VITGCL
+496 VITRCL

-517 LLAGTIPLGAALEDT
+517 LLAGTIPLGAALEET

-538 VNGMVSSVDTTNH
+538 VDWLVSSVDVHNH
-551 LFFISVFFLMT
+551 LFFLSVFFLMT

-580 IALSLAATTGIN
+580 IALSLAQTTGIN
-592 PTAMLMVV
+592 PTSLLMVV

-627 FVDYLKFGLPL
+627 FIDYLKFGLPL